1 MAINSRRFPFLK
13 GLRAFEAVARR
24 LSFSRAAA
32 ELCVTQGA
40 ISHQIANLENEL
52 GVRLFVRKGRTLE
65 LTAIGAKFFAVI
77 HEAFGKINDALELF
91 SDSQNDN
98 VLRVKVP
105 PTLGIRWFVPLLV
118 QFHGLHPEI
127 DVQITT
133 SHHPVDFETEEID
146 AAIHWGSGSW
156 PGLHVDFLVGEDLTP
171 VCSPQL
177 LRKKALRVPRDLSR
191 HILLRSMHRTDD
203 WRIWL
208 DAVGEAGVDT
218 SKALQFENSSLT
230 YQAAI
235 EGLGVVVAQIALV
248 ADDLATGRLVA
259 PFKFRAP
266 GEWSYFLVYPAKRE
280 PQRKV
285 ALFREWL
292 LAAAAAKRADQP
304 ALVTTRPVG
313 VVGPKRS
320 RHYEFSS

>member
-1 MAINSRRFPFLK
+1 MAITARRFPFLNA
-13 GLRAFEAVARR
+13 LRAFEAAARR
-24 LSFSRAAA
+24 LSFSRAAI

-40 ISHQIANLENEL
+40 ISRQIANLESEL
-52 GVRLFVRKGRTLE
+52 GVRLFRRRGRSLE
-65 LTAIGAKFFAVI
+65 LTTDGGRFFAII
-77 HEAFGKINDALELF
+77 HEAFNKIDDALKLF
-91 SDSQNDN
+91 SDPQKDTL
-98 VLRVKVP
+98 LRVKVP

-133 SHHPVDFETEEID
+133 SHQPVDFVTEDID

-156 PGLHVDFLVGEDLTP
+156 PGLQTDFLIGEELTP

-177 LRKKALRVPRDLSR
+177 IKDKPLREPRDLSR

-208 DAVGEAGVDT
+208 DAAGERDVDAT
-218 SKALQFENSSLT
+218 KALQFENSSLT

-235 EGLGVVVAQIALV
+235 EGLGVVVAQMALV
-248 ADDLATGRLVA
+248 VDDLATGRLIA
-259 PFKFRAP
+259 PFKLRVP
-266 GEWSYFLVYPAKRE
+266 GEWSYFLVHPVGRE
-280 PQRKV
+280 DQRKV

-292 LAAAAAKRADQP
+292 LAAAAAKRAH
-304 ALVTTRPVG
+304 AG
-313 VVGPKRS
+313 VASP
-320 RHYEFSS
+320 